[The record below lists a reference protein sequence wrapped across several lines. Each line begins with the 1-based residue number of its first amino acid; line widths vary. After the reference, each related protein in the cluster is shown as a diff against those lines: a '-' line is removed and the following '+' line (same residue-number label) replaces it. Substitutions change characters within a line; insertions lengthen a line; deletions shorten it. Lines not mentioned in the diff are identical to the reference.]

1 MISILKRWFGGGHD
15 ERKST
20 KISPPPRTRRSYENY
35 RPELVPTL
43 HAEHRQLLAL
53 FALVQQACESD
64 DDIACRNAVNRFG
77 QLLREHLL
85 TENRYLYGY
94 FARHLHPDPTAA
106 RRITAMSMEMLR
118 IGKPLHHF
126 ISTYTRGA
134 WTAEQRRQL
143 PADLCNIGAILRHRI
158 AEEERLLYPLY
169 VPPVG

>member
-1 MISILKRWFGGGHD
+1 MVL
-15 ERKST
+15 
-20 KISPPPRTRRSYENY
+20 PPSRPRRSHENY

-43 HAEHRQLLAL
+43 HAEHQQLLAL
-53 FALVQQACESD
+53 FSLVQQACESD
-64 DDIACRNAVNRFG
+64 DAIACRNAVNRFG

-94 FARHLHPDPTAA
+94 FARHLHPDPVAA

-134 WTAEQRRQL
+134 WTAEQRRRL
-143 PADLCNIGAILRHRI
+143 PIDVGNIGAILRHRI

-169 VPPVG
+169 APSDG